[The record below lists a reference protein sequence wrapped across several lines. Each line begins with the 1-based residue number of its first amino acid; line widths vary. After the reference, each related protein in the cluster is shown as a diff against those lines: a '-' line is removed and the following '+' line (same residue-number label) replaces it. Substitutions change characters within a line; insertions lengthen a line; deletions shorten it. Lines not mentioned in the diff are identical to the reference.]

1 MLGCCGAERMK
12 FKPNK
17 DEVDQERLEKIV
29 ENLTVGDWDDSVIE
43 RLRVCSCPCHVD
55 GRNVMC

>member
-1 MLGCCGAERMK
+1 MK
-12 FKPNK
+12 FKPNE

-43 RLRVCSCPCHVD
+43 KLRVCSCPCHVD